1 MALKTNKMQSKIID
15 LINEIKDIDFS
26 HISNRNPFTAEE
38 QNEIVCFKIDLL
50 FKNHFPKYS
59 LDKWEKKQ

>member
-1 MALKTNKMQSKIID
+1 MKDKIIN

-26 HISNRNPFTAEE
+26 HIPLRNHFTCEE

-59 LDKWEKKQ
+59 LNKWETT